1 LYTTRGTEALIGP
14 CANRSA
20 RDGHDLRQASSGWG
34 RIAPYKACDE
44 GEGDGVRERI
54 AYLFMIS
61 ILILLIAVTFGVLGK
76 GEYQPPENE
85 QGYVSRSL
93 V

>member
-1 LYTTRGTEALIGP
+1 
-14 CANRSA
+14 
-20 RDGHDLRQASSGWG
+20 
-34 RIAPYKACDE
+34 
-44 GEGDGVRERI
+44 VRERI

-85 QGYVSRSL
+85 QEKASHPHVIGNL
-93 V
+93 A

>member
-1 LYTTRGTEALIGP
+1 M
-14 CANRSA
+14 
-20 RDGHDLRQASSGWG
+20 
-34 RIAPYKACDE
+34 
-44 GEGDGVRERI
+44 RERI

-85 QGYVSRSL
+85 QGYVVSQSL
-93 V
+93 I